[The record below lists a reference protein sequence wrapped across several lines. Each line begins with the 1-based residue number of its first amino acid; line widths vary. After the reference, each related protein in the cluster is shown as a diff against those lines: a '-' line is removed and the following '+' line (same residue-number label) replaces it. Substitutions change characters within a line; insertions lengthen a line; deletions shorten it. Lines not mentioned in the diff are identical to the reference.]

1 VINGAGVTG
10 YYARVMSRGVADS
23 LAASTFKLRLAFFV
37 ESLCDNTAHLSST
50 RPRPKFQGDCRHQMP
65 KFEPRWPGAAAG
77 RRPLAWPRLSGILP
91 SKFKFSRPLSPPLSP
106 WGRPPTAA
114 CQVQAECQ
122 RPRPGASASAGG
134 ASSRS
139 RSCQWDPHVMN
150 TSLSAQRRSRL
161 PS

>member
-1 VINGAGVTG
+1 MINGAGVTG

-77 RRPLAWPRLSGILP
+77 RRPLAWPSSVESCLQSSILRSP
-91 SKFKFSRPLSPPLSP
+91 SARHCHHGADRQRRPVKFKL
-106 WGRPPTAA
+106 
-114 CQVQAECQ
+114 
-122 RPRPGASASAGG
+122 SASGAPAGG
-134 ASSRS
+134 LSLGGGSLVTVRVTVL
-139 RSCQWDPHVMN
+139 PVGP
-150 TSLSAQRRSRL
+150 SLSAQRRSRL